1 MSRDLGTRKQH
12 KSIQMYNTPTRIT
25 IVHEIFH
32 FPRHTRRQHR
42 QDHDNDKNDGIILE
56 CQFLL
61 RGGYIVVLQSAWGET
76 EVFETFTNEI

>member
-1 MSRDLGTRKQH
+1 
-12 KSIQMYNTPTRIT
+12 MYNTPTRIT

-42 QDHDNDKNDGIILE
+42 QDHKNDKNDGIILE

-61 RGGYIVVLQSAWGET
+61 RGGYIVVLQSARGET